1 MQNLR
6 NTQQQLVAAG
16 WIEQIQLL
24 EKGIF
29 NVSIR
34 QNNQIHNWRVDDKDH
49 FLENLPLQSI
59 VQLNG
64 ALLHK

>member
-34 QNNQIHNWRVDDKDH
+34 QNNQIHNWRVEVYKRS
-49 FLENLPLQSI
+49 FFRKLAITINSTI
-59 VQLNG
+59 
-64 ALLHK
+64 KW